1 MADIGGPWTLVVPR
15 HQGTKAPVNTCA
27 WPLTSAVPA
36 PLAESCRRRPPAR
49 CSQVRRRA
57 CAVRNARMLASWVA
71 CAGPPQCVR
80 GALLTTCG
88 RPRPF
93 WRLLPARRSRPS
105 SQPCGVVRCWSC
117 CWWLD
122 ARLVWARYAT
132 MWCMESDTQSSRRCL
147 PARARCARGVAAR
160 LECTCPP
167 SAAGPSCTTSDPFL
181 LGHATRTSSWGS
193 WTIRSVRCRC
203 RGRQCVALAAL

>member
-80 GALLTTCG
+80 GARLTTCG

-132 MWCMESDTQSSRRCL
+132 GPRRAQCGAWRAIRRVHDDACPL
-147 PARARCARGVAAR
+147 APVAPEALQPVWSARARPQLQAQAARPPTRSCSGTQRGPVCGVRGRSVRYGVAAGGG
-160 LECTCPP
+160 
-167 SAAGPSCTTSDPFL
+167 SA
-181 LGHATRTSSWGS
+181 
-193 WTIRSVRCRC
+193 
-203 RGRQCVALAAL
+203 